1 MIWDM
6 EGLSSGDTP
15 RWGGTR
21 VVVCPW
27 ANSPA
32 KHPANLSFLPPG
44 SVSFPFSLNIF
55 IIKIWSHLIIH
66 EGSDQ
71 TSGTVFSPDG
81 LDWRGANFSWFHSN
95 QDLVSQDCLCTFTL
109 EPSHNKTWCRLWR
122 SGVQQCLPQG
132 QPGLPRK
139 HVARKE
145 FLLIQNIFPSVHH
158 ILFALWRNCEA
169 QKFRWH
175 FKGMSSPGG
184 ISSSYLHGTL
194 LIVYSSSSSL
204 SEKI

>member
-6 EGLSSGDTP
+6 EGSSSGDTP

-32 KHPANLSFLPPG
+32 KHPANLSFHPG
-44 SVSFPFSLNIF
+44 SVSFPFSLTIHYQNL
-55 IIKIWSHLIIH
+55 IWSDHTWRF
-66 EGSDQ
+66 GSDQ
-71 TSGTVFSPDG
+71 WYSVFPWWAR
-81 LDWRGANFSWFHSN
+81 LRVANFYWFLSN
-95 QDLVSQDCLCTFTL
+95 QDSVSLYWPCTFIT

-122 SGVQQCLPQG
+122 SEVQQCLPQG
-132 QPGLPRK
+132 QSGLPRK

-145 FLLIQNIFPSVHH
+145 FLLIQNIFPSMHH
-158 ILFALWRNCEA
+158 ILFTLRRKCEA

-175 FKGMSSPGG
+175 FKGMSSPG
-184 ISSSYLHGTL
+184 LTL
-194 LIVYSSSSSL
+194 EL
-204 SEKI
+204 SESSILWKLEFGNW